1 MYTLLTVIIILTSI
15 LLGAIILVQSSKG
28 GGLAAGLSSSN
39 QVMGVRKTTEGL
51 EKLTWG
57 FGGGLMLLVLLAS
70 FSLPSASQQGTAT
83 APQNQS
89 TTLERAA
96 KTNVPQQQAPVQPQQ
111 QTQPATTAAPAK

>member
-1 MYTLLTVIIILTSI
+1 MYTFLTVIIILASI
-15 LLGAIILVQSSKG
+15 LLGAVILVQSSKG

-57 FGGGLMLLVLLAS
+57 FGGGLMVLVLLAS
-70 FSLPSASQQGTAT
+70 FSLPSASQQGTVT
-83 APQNQS
+83 TPQNQS

-96 KTNVPQQQAPVQPQQ
+96 KTNVPQPQAPAQQ

>member
-1 MYTLLTVIIILTSI
+1 MYLFITILIFLASI
-15 LLGAIILVQSSKG
+15 LLSLVVLIQSSKG

-57 FGGGLMLLVLLAS
+57 FGIALMVLVLVAT
-70 FSLPSASQQGTAT
+70 FSLPNSQTSATGTT
-83 APQNQS
+83 TTKQS

-96 KTNVPQQQAPVQPQQ
+96 KTNVPQAAPAPQQ
-111 QTQPATTAAPAK
+111 QAAPPASK